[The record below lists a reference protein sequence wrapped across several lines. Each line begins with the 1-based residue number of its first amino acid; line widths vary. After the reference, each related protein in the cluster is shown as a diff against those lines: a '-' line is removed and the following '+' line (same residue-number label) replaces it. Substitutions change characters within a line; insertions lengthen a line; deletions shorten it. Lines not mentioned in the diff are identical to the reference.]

1 MQRVKLIPQDGN
13 GAAKYMNLDGV
24 VPLIQHLGTIASDF
38 GIKEDQLT
46 LVLTSIVC
54 PHPPIIF
61 NDLLETEANFVVSA
75 GIAQMPR
82 AASTTNAGDSLI
94 SPSHTLAN
102 GAAVT
107 ELDPSQSLLQ
117 QGVRSGAQ
125 VQVIRR
131 KRSILNKLLGGSRRK
146 SLHPA
151 TSKDK
156 EKAGSGDSLSSS
168 PGSSPSSPSLASS
181 LADAHYNSPSRFS
194 RSSVPFLIKLIYAIE
209 CSCSAA
215 LDLFTKDFSMSFLL
229 AYKTLLDSTDKPYNE
244 LELYGDGSA
253 LGSLLRHCLSSMSPK
268 LLDPIAFELTVFA
281 DFLAASGSGSTL
293 AASASTQISTF
304 LNKLGSDERA
314 LLTAWAHLCHEI
326 VDMEALNGYTPE
338 RLAQVFAP
346 LFISPEHPP
355 ETSSDVHNR
364 PDQRCAKISVTL
376 TAFIATPSAVGES
389 PFKKR
394 SKKDKRLK
402 KNSSYIHPHTSSSSS
417 LGRERAAT
425 VTGAESEYSRS
436 GNDLSTSTSTGSSS
450 KKKDKSSSHSAS
462 RATIAGGVIP
472 PSKDAK
478 QTTKS
483 SSEVKSSPGSKAST
497 ASFASDEPGSPHNLT
512 RSETVSES
520 AGPHEQSEDVVTA
533 NANLLA
539 QTGSNIF
546 MIADFPWT
554 PTMEGDLE
562 LRKGDVI
569 LVLVSDPQGWNVGRL
584 LTAPGNPVGAFPS
597 TYCSVISK
605 KDVSS
610 VLQLED
616 LSLFE
621 SDDAS
626 SDDSSSSI
634 STSSLYQHLVASRM
648 ASTSATSPMGI
659 TSAHWAA
666 PPTTS
671 TSPTARQSPR
681 SVHTTPLPSPGE
693 AAPSALSPKS
703 PTSGAKRSPSPT
715 PSNAT
720 GESAPQPIIVD
731 IVAKSLESPNS
742 ASSID
747 SASSSQTSNSRSKLA
762 ASSVAIP
769 NPSSAATFI
778 PPLSL
783 SGSESIVTAPDSGKS
798 HDHYHNI
805 GNMSPASNA
814 GDAIGSA
821 SPGSSGVNV
830 RSLIV
835 SDLPR
840 EREMQKSFSVST
852 VQSRSDEIA
861 SPLNSEP
868 IVALQPASNSATIQD
883 MQRPGTP
890 DRPRRGSISRS
901 FSQPA
906 SQHSPSKSIITHTS
920 SRNEDRNSYQRS
932 ETSTSPSGSRK
943 RMSAVLGSETVQP
956 IKPNAEAERHSKT
969 YPVPP
974 PKGGRH
980 RSVNIDQAPGSPK
993 SNDGSDRR
1001 SLNGPIKKLPLD
1013 TISSGEHLGDH
1024 MSASSGDQGTSPGS
1038 TSSSLG
1044 HAYGPLDRSK
1054 PPRSIASSVG
1064 SRAGSK
1070 HRASLPD
1077 PILAPLASNGDFLN
1091 LSPRTATGDVMQLP
1105 LGPERNSFGVSSPIT
1120 GSKVPRIPLSSSFR
1134 HDHTSWASWTPQRGQ
1149 PPQSKIHRRLSG
1161 PRSPRTHDPLA
1172 LGRVLSP
1179 SGSSRNSP
1187 RDRSLLGVQ
1196 GAPHEEE
1203 LERRTQEVHQL
1214 QGNIFALE
1222 EFNKVMQNTIAEQEM
1237 AIERLNRELELLKVA
1252 HSMSILN
1259 NSNNRSLS
1267 ASNNNLGSS
1276 GTGIGSGSASVISS
1290 NSNSGTLSR
1299 AEMMDSAETAPED
1312 QDAPKQH
1319 PPRPRKRPSR
1329 RISTIPDT
1337 TSSANSAGTPVLSG
1351 SAPGSPPA
1359 PSSPTSSSSP
1369 AIISLPSALSDA
1381 SSTSVTSATIIT
1393 GPISTPSVPLPAPLA
1408 STASSNVASSNTVPP
1423 SPSPPAP
1430 TTSTAA
1436 QTASPSAANNI
1447 TIQAAALVFAI
1458 AFLLWVL
1465 QPLIGGR

>member
-1 MQRVKLIPQDGN
+1 
-13 GAAKYMNLDGV
+13 MNLDGV

-102 GAAVT
+102 GAAMT

-156 EKAGSGDSLSSS
+156 DKSGSSDSLPSS
-168 PGSSPSSPSLASS
+168 PGSSPSSPSLAAS
-181 LADAHYNSPSRFS
+181 LADAHYNSQSRFS
-194 RSSVPFLIKLIYAIE
+194 RSSVPFLIKLVYAIE
-209 CSCSAA
+209 GTCSAA

-244 LELYGDGSA
+244 LELFGDGSA
-253 LGSLLRHCLSSMSPK
+253 LGALLRHCLSSMSPK

-293 AASASTQISTF
+293 PTSASAQIATF
-304 LNKLGSDERA
+304 LNKLGSDERT

-326 VDMEALNGYTPE
+326 VDLEALNGYTPE

-346 LFISPEHPP
+346 LFISPEHTP
-355 ETSSDVHNR
+355 ETSSEAHPRV
-364 PDQRCAKISVTL
+364 DQRCAKISVTL
-376 TAFIATPSAVGES
+376 TAFIATPAAVGES

-402 KNSSYIHPHTSSSSS
+402 KNSSYIHPHTSSSSA

-425 VTGAESEYSRS
+425 VTGAESDYSRS

-472 PSKDAK
+472 PSKDNK
-478 QTTKS
+478 QAAKS

-520 AGPHEQSEDVVTA
+520 AGPHEQSEDVVAA

-546 MIADFPWT
+546 MIADFPWV

-626 SDDSSSSI
+626 SDDSSSSV
-634 STSSLYQHLVASRM
+634 STSSLYQHLVASRL
-648 ASTSATSPMGI
+648 ASTSTTSPMGI

-666 PPTTS
+666 TSTPTTS
-671 TSPTARQSPR
+671 TSPTTRQSPR
-681 SVHTTPLPSPGE
+681 SMHTTPLPSPGE

-703 PTSGAKRSPSPT
+703 PTSTTKRSPSPS
-715 PSNAT
+715 PAT
-720 GESAPQPIIVD
+720 APTAAPETAPQPVIVD
-731 IVAKSLESPNS
+731 IVARALESANS
-742 ASSID
+742 GSSID
-747 SASSSQTSNSRSKLA
+747 SGSSSQTSNSRSKLA

-783 SGSESIVTAPDSGKS
+783 SGGVSIVPGPDSGKS
-798 HDHYHNI
+798 HDLHQHI
-805 GNMSPASNA
+805 GNSSPASNA

-840 EREMQKSFSVST
+840 ERELQKSYSVST
-852 VQSRSDEIA
+852 VQSRSDEIT

-868 IVALQPASNSATIQD
+868 IISLQPASNSATIQD

-906 SQHSPSKSIITHTS
+906 SQHSPSKSIITTHT
-920 SRNEDRNSYQRS
+920 SRNEDRNSYQRPD
-932 ETSTSPSGSRK
+932 SPSGSRK
-943 RMSAVLGSETVQP
+943 RMSGVIGSGSETVQP
-956 IKPNAEAERHSKT
+956 IKPSAEAERHSKT

-980 RSVNIDQAPGSPK
+980 RSVNIDQAPSSPH
-993 SNDGSDRR
+993 SNDGSPLDRR
-1001 SLNGPIKKLPLD
+1001 SAPIKKLPLD

-1044 HAYGPLDRSK
+1044 HAYGNPLDRSK
-1054 PPRSIASSVG
+1054 PPRTIASSVG
-1064 SRAGSK
+1064 RAGSK

-1091 LSPRTATGDVMQLP
+1091 LSPRTATGEVMQLQP
-1105 LGPERNSFGVSSPIT
+1105 GTSSERNSFGVTSPVA

-1134 HDHTSWASWTPQRGQ
+1134 HDHSSTSWASWTPQRGQ

-1259 NSNNRSLS
+1259 NSTNRSLA

-1276 GTGIGSGSASVISS
+1276 GAGIGSGSVSVLSS

-1299 AEMMDSAETAPED
+1299 AEMMDGSADVGAED
-1312 QDAPKQH
+1312 QDAPKQQ

-1337 TSSANSAGTPVLSG
+1337 ASSTTSGGTPILSG

-1359 PSSPTSSSSP
+1359 PASPTSSSSP
-1369 AIISLPSALSDA
+1369 AIVTLPSALSD
-1381 SSTSVTSATIIT
+1381 STSTTSVTSATIIT
-1393 GPISTPSVPLPAPLA
+1393 GPISTPSIPLPAPLA
-1408 STASSNVASSNTVPP
+1408 TSASNLATSSTVLPP
-1423 SPSPPAP
+1423 SPSSSPAP
-1430 TTSTAA
+1430 SAATAA
-1436 QTASPSAANNI
+1436 QVAAPSAGNNI

-1458 AFLLWVL
+1458 AFLLWVV
-1465 QPLIGGR
+1465 QPLIGAR